1 MNKLLM
7 VQMIGSYLGYKLS
20 RLLVICCLV
29 VKRCCGLAIE
39 RERLQ
44 LKSFGYLWRHSI
56 ELDGIY
62 CLHIDLATDGVFEL
76 FWRHH
81 SGNETPSEV
90 FPSLRHVIVATLPHV
105 ERYMQFSRSR
115 EWTTA

>member
-7 VQMIGSYLGYKLS
+7 VQMIGSFFGYQLS
-20 RLLVICCLV
+20 RSMILCRLLM
-29 VKRCCGLAIE
+29 KSCCGLPAE

-44 LKSFGYLWRHSI
+44 LRSIGRLWRHSI
-56 ELDGIY
+56 ELDGVY
-62 CLHIDLATDGVFEL
+62 RLHIDLAPDGVFEL

-81 SGNETPSEV
+81 SGVETPSEV
-90 FPSLRHVIVATLPHV
+90 FTSLWQVAITALPQI
-105 ERYMQFSRSR
+105 ERYMAFSQSR